1 MDYLNSELN
10 YENYK
15 NYIFIC
21 KNYKYVGVANSMQ
34 YLILLL
40 DVILINRNELFI

>member
-1 MDYLNSELN
+1 MDYLNSESN
-10 YENYK
+10 YE

-21 KNYKYVGVANSMQ
+21 KSYKYVGVANSMQ
-34 YLILLL
+34 YLILLP